1 MADLTPEGLRA
12 RANDICLTHGHSHEQ
27 MCPKPATGP
36 LTSDT
41 VCGCGIG
48 EKQRELRHRLIA
60 AFTALV
66 AEARLTVL
74 QEVNQLACGGLS
86 SSLSIK
92 GMLAMH
98 DRHVVAEAWRAQ
110 READVRAMCLRCR
123 EDVDL
128 PVRRKNVRGWWH
140 VNFSRGE
147 SWTECR
153 ASAIRAQEETP

>member
-1 MADLTPEGLRA
+1 MTDLTPKGLRA
-12 RANDICLTHGHSHEQ
+12 RAEEFVTEFHEWAEGGDTN
-27 MCPKPATGP
+27 PATVANMIAMKTR
-36 LTSDT
+36 LTE
-41 VCGCGIG
+41 V
-48 EKQRELRHRLIA
+48 L
-60 AFTALV
+60 TALV
-66 AEARLTVL
+66 AEARVDVL
-74 QEVNQLACGGLS
+74 HEVNQLACNGLS